1 MIAGIRCPKCKS
13 SAVSAGE
20 FINRHWSSTQPDWKL
35 SCMMC
40 GTALYGEVARTE
52 IRKQQASIEAQREE
66 EGRVAAHL
74 HEVFSAQRQA
84 KAREQLPP
92 PPAEIIVAPEILAP
106 QNDKCAWHKC
116 VQTKRAISK
125 YCSDACRK
133 ANAHAREWE
142 RRKAANRAARANL
155 SAVRGVSSD
164 RVSA

>member
-1 MIAGIRCPKCKS
+1 MISGIRCPKCKS

-20 FINRHWSSTQPDWKL
+20 FLNRHWSSTQMDWKL

-40 GTALYGEVARTE
+40 GTALYGETARAE
-52 IRKQQASIEAQREE
+52 IKKQQVLLDAQREE
-66 EGRVAAHL
+66 EERVANHL
-74 HEVFSAQRQA
+74 REVFTAQRQA
-84 KAREQLPP
+84 KVREELPP
-92 PPAEIIVAPEILAP
+92 PPAEIVIAPEILAP

-125 YCSDACRK
+125 YCSDKCRK

-164 RVSA
+164 RESA